1 MEVASK
7 DVFKLIQE
15 LEEVI
20 DSSSKGVFNSRKI
33 SIDKDFLME
42 KINDI
47 KIALPNQFKHA
58 DYIYK
63 EKDKILDDAKAEAED
78 ILEKTREYAR
88 QKVSENEI
96 TIIAE
101 ENARRLEE
109 EATLKAQEIKEGARG
124 YAIDLLKKVNA
135 NIEKINNAMTQNI
148 KELEEF
154 DL

>member
-20 DSSSKGVFNSRKI
+20 DSSSTGVFNSRKI

-63 EKDKILDDAKAEAED
+63 EKDKILDDAKAED

>member
-1 MEVASK
+1 MCGVIIYHKSILTYIKEKIMEVASK

-20 DSSSKGVFNSRKI
+20 DTSSTGVFNSRKI

-42 KINDI
+42 KLNDI
-47 KIALPNQFKHA
+47 KIALLNQFKHV

-88 QKVSENEI
+88 QK
-96 TIIAE
+96 
-101 ENARRLEE
+101 
-109 EATLKAQEIKEGARG
+109 
-124 YAIDLLKKVNA
+124 
-135 NIEKINNAMTQNI
+135 KIGRAHV
-148 KELEEF
+148 
-154 DL
+154 

>member
-20 DSSSKGVFNSRKI
+20 DSSSTGVFNSRKI

-88 QKVSENEI
+88 QKVSEI

>member
-1 MEVASK
+1 M
-7 DVFKLIQE
+7 
-15 LEEVI
+15 
-20 DSSSKGVFNSRKI
+20 
-33 SIDKDFLME
+33 
-42 KINDI
+42 
-47 KIALPNQFKHA
+47 
-58 DYIYK
+58 
-63 EKDKILDDAKAEAED
+63 DKILDDAKAEAED

-109 EATLKAQEIKEGARG
+109 EAALKAQEIKEGARG